1 MTRPLALLL
10 IAAVLAGCHGKPA
23 APARA
28 AAEPPLATLVAGA
41 GTAAA
46 QTWDGTVQAV
56 DAAVL
61 MAQTNAR
68 VTTLPVD
75 VGANVKRGDVLV
87 RFTDVEQQ
95 SALRAAQAQAAA
107 AQAAYAD
114 AQANFQRFAAIA
126 PQGYVSRADFER
138 VRMQRDSAKAQL
150 DAAREQA
157 REASAQQDYTVVRA
171 PFDGVVTRRYVQVG
185 EAVAGPP
192 FPQQL
197 IALASLGSL
206 RVEAKLPQAVA
217 EALRADGRASVLADD
232 GRRRIT
238 PTAITVFPVA
248 DPATHT
254 IEVRLTLPSG
264 TAGLAPGT
272 TVKLAFANAVAGA
285 PTISVPRSA
294 VVERGELAGVYVV
307 AQGQVMLRQLR
318 LGDVQGDR
326 VTVLA
331 GLDAGERVA
340 SDPAAA
346 ARWLVAQRA
355 EAGQ

>member
-1 MTRPLALLL
+1 MPRPIALLL
-10 IAAVLAGCHGKPA
+10 FAALLAGCHGKQAVPAPA
-23 APARA
+23 ASD
-28 AAEPPLATLVAGA
+28 PPLATVLADAGA
-41 GTAAA
+41 AGA

-68 VTTLPVD
+68 VTALPFD
-75 VGANVKRGDVLV
+75 VGATVKRGDVLV

-114 AQANFQRFAAIA
+114 AQANYQRFAAIA

-157 REASAQQDYTVVRA
+157 RAAAAQQRYTVVRA
-171 PFDGVVTRRYVQVG
+171 PFDGVVTKRYVQVG
-185 EAVAGPP
+185 EAAAGPP

-197 IALASLGSL
+197 IAVASLDAL
-206 RVEAKLPQAVA
+206 RVDAKLPQRVA
-217 EALRADGRASVLADD
+217 AALRAGGHATVWADA
-232 GRRRIT
+232 GRRPIA
-238 PTAITVFPVA
+238 PVAITVFPVA

-254 IEVRLTLPSG
+254 VEVRLALPPG

-272 TVKLAFANAVAGA
+272 TVKLAFGSTAGA
-285 PTISVPRSA
+285 TAISVPRSA

-307 AQGQVMLRQLR
+307 ARGQVALRQLR
-318 LGDVQGDR
+318 LGDVAGDR

-331 GLDAGERVA
+331 GLDAGERIA
-340 SDPAAA
+340 ADPAAA
-346 ARWLVAQRA
+346 ARWLVVQRDGA
-355 EAGQ
+355 KP